1 MPGLSTTTSSGDIS
15 MLRTAGT
22 HTGALIVNADDWGRD
37 RETTDRTLDCFQ
49 CGVLSSVSAM
59 AFMADSERAAAL
71 ARDQNIDTGLHLNF
85 TSPFS
90 APRLSTH
97 LLKHQER
104 LSKYL
109 LRNRFAQSVF
119 NPRLICPFEY
129 VVAAQC
135 EEFAR
140 LYGREPKRID
150 GHHHMHLCANVLLC
164 GLLPPKTVIRR
175 NFSFQPGE
183 KGFSNRLYRKL
194 IDRLLSRN
202 HLLTDFFFSIE
213 PMDVPGR
220 LQRICEMSRQHL
232 VEVETHPIRAA
243 EFEFLTSEKF
253 RRLAGNGEIACHFDT
268 LFSTVA

>member
-1 MPGLSTTTSSGDIS
+1 
-15 MLRTAGT
+15 MLNKRGT
-22 HTGALIVNADDWGRD
+22 HGGALFVNADDWGRD
-37 RETTDRTLDCFQ
+37 RETTDCTLDCFL

-59 AFMADSERAAAL
+59 VFMDDSERAATL
-71 ARDQNIDTGLHLNF
+71 AGDHGIDAGLHLNF
-85 TSPFS
+85 TLGFS
-90 APRLSTH
+90 APRLSTQ

-119 NPRLICPFEY
+119 NPGLIRSFEY
-129 VVAAQC
+129 VVAAQR

-175 NFSFQPGE
+175 HFSFQPGE
-183 KGFSNRLYRKL
+183 KGFANRLYRQVTN
-194 IDRLLSRN
+194 RLLSRN

-213 PMDVPGR
+213 PIDVPGR
-220 LQRICEMSRQHL
+220 LQRIFDMSRQHL
-232 VEVETHPIRAA
+232 VEVETHPIRPA
-243 EFEFLTSEKF
+243 EFEFLTSEKV
-253 RRLAGNGEIACHFDT
+253 RRLAGSGEIAPHFGM
-268 LFSTVA
+268 LFSEVV